1 MKQILTRLRGWLDKT
16 RAIDFIAPAALR
28 LYLAPVFI
36 LAGMNKLSNTG
47 DVAAWFEHIGIPAP
61 GLMVY
66 VAGLS
71 ELLGGILL
79 IPGIAV
85 RLVTIPLMFTMIVA
99 AAAVHWENGWHVL
112 PESELTMPWEWRQ
125 DLIDGAVERRAKA
138 RSLLREHGNY
148 AWLTE
153 SGGITILKNGIEW
166 AATYFLMLLT
176 LFFTGAGRLSI
187 DHVVSKYLLEEQS
200 SNP

>member
-1 MKQILTRLRGWLDKT
+1 MKQILIRLKGWLDKT
-16 RAIDFIAPAALR
+16 RAADFLAPAALR
-28 LYLAPVFI
+28 LYLAPIFI
-36 LAGMNKLSNTG
+36 LAGMNKLSNAG
-47 DVAAWFEHIGIPAP
+47 DVAAWFGYIGIPAP

-85 RLVTIPLMFTMIVA
+85 RVVTVPLMATMIVA
-99 AAAVHWENGWHVL
+99 AGAVHWEYGWHVL
-112 PESELTMPWEWRQ
+112 PETELTMPWEWRQ

-148 AWLTE
+148 EWLTE
-153 SGGITILKNGIEW
+153 TGSITILKNGIEW
-166 AATYFLMLLT
+166 SATYFLMLLT
-176 LFFTGAGRLSI
+176 LFFTGAGRLSV
-187 DHVVSKYLLEEQS
+187 DHAVSKYLLK
-200 SNP
+200 P

>member
-1 MKQILTRLRGWLDKT
+1 MKDILTRLQGWLDLT
-16 RAIDFIAPAALR
+16 RKVDFLAPAALR

-36 LAGMNKLSNTG
+36 LAGMNKLGNAEN
-47 DVAAWFEHIGIPAP
+47 VAAYFEFLGVPAP

-71 ELLGGILL
+71 ELVGGILL

-99 AAAVHWENGWHVL
+99 AGTAHWENGWHVL
-112 PESELTMPWEWRQ
+112 PETELTMPWEWRE
-125 DLIDGAVERRAKA
+125 DLIDDAVERRSRA
-138 RSLLREHGNY
+138 RSILREHGNY
-148 AWLTE
+148 KWLTE
-153 SGGITILKNGIEW
+153 AGSITILKNGIEW

-176 LFFTGAGRLSI
+176 LFFSGAGRLSV
-187 DHVVSKYLLEEQS
+187 DHAVSKYLLKQE
-200 SNP
+200 

>member
-1 MKQILTRLRGWLDKT
+1 MMQILNRLQGWLALT
-16 RAIDFIAPAALR
+16 RKLDFLAPAALR

-36 LAGMNKLSNTG
+36 LAGMNKLGNAEN
-47 DVAAWFEHIGIPAP
+47 VAAYFEFLGVPAP

-71 ELLGGILL
+71 ELVGGILL

-99 AAAVHWENGWHVL
+99 AGTAHWENGWHVL
-112 PESELTMPWEWRQ
+112 PETELTMPWEWRE
-125 DLIDGAVERRAKA
+125 DLIDDAVERRSRA
-138 RSLLREHGNY
+138 RSILREHGNY
-148 AWLTE
+148 KWLTE
-153 SGGITILKNGIEW
+153 AGSITILKNGIEW

-176 LFFTGAGRLSI
+176 LFFSGAGRLSV
-187 DHVVSKYLLEEQS
+187 DHAVSKYLPKQE
-200 SNP
+200 

>member
-1 MKQILTRLRGWLDKT
+1 MMQILSRLRGWLDLT
-16 RAIDFIAPAALR
+16 RNVDFLAPAALR

-36 LAGMNKLSNTG
+36 LAGMNKLGNAEN
-47 DVAAWFEHIGIPAP
+47 VAAYFEFLGVPAP

-71 ELLGGILL
+71 ELVGGILL

-99 AAAVHWENGWHVL
+99 AGTAHWENGWHVL
-112 PESELTMPWEWRQ
+112 PETELTMPWEWRN
-125 DLIDGAVERRAKA
+125 DLIDDAVERRSRA
-138 RSLLREHGNY
+138 RSILREHGNY
-148 AWLTE
+148 KWLTE
-153 SGGITILKNGIEW
+153 AGSITILKNGIEW

-176 LFFTGAGRLSI
+176 LFFSGAGRLSV
-187 DHVVSKYLLEEQS
+187 DHAVSKYLLKQE
-200 SNP
+200 

>member
-1 MKQILTRLRGWLDKT
+1 MKHILIRLQDWLDKT
-16 RAIDFIAPAALR
+16 RVVDFLAPAALR

-36 LAGMNKLSNTG
+36 LAGMNKLSNAG
-47 DVAAWFEHIGIPAP
+47 DVASWFEYIGVPAP

-66 VAGLS
+66 VAGIS
-71 ELLGGILL
+71 ELVGGLLL

-85 RLVTIPLMFTMIVA
+85 RLVTIPLMCTMIVA
-99 AAAVHWENGWHVL
+99 AGAVHWDNGWHVL
-112 PESELTMPWEWRQ
+112 PETELTMPWEWRQ

-148 AWLTE
+148 KWLTE

-176 LFFTGAGRLSI
+176 LFFTGAGRLSV
-187 DHVVSKYLLEEQS
+187 DHAVSKYLLEE
-200 SNP
+200 

>member
-1 MKQILTRLRGWLDKT
+1 MMQILNRLRGWLDLT
-16 RAIDFIAPAALR
+16 RKVDFLGPAALR

-36 LAGMNKLSNTG
+36 LAGMNKLGNAEN
-47 DVAAWFEHIGIPAP
+47 VAAYFEFLGVPAP

-71 ELLGGILL
+71 ELVGGILL

-99 AAAVHWENGWHVL
+99 AGTAHWENGWHVL
-112 PESELTMPWEWRQ
+112 PETELTMPWEWRE
-125 DLIDGAVERRAKA
+125 DLIDDAVERRSRA
-138 RSLLREHGNY
+138 RSILREHGNY
-148 AWLTE
+148 NWLTE
-153 SGGITILKNGIEW
+153 AGSITILKNGIEW

-176 LFFTGAGRLSI
+176 LFFSGAGRLSV
-187 DHVVSKYLLEEQS
+187 DHAVSKYLLKQE
-200 SNP
+200 

>member
-1 MKQILTRLRGWLDKT
+1 MTQILIRLQGWLDKT
-16 RAIDFIAPAALR
+16 RQLEFIAPAALR

-36 LAGMNKLSNTG
+36 LAGMNKLGNAEN
-47 DVAAWFEHIGIPAP
+47 VAAYFEFLGVPAP

-71 ELLGGILL
+71 ELVGGVLL

-99 AAAVHWENGWHVL
+99 AGTAHWENGWHVL
-112 PESELTMPWEWRQ
+112 PETELTMPWEWRE
-125 DLIDGAVERRAKA
+125 DLIEDAVERRSRA
-138 RSLLREHGNY
+138 RSILREHGNY
-148 AWLTE
+148 KWLTQA
-153 SGGITILKNGIEW
+153 GGITILKNGIEW

-176 LFFTGAGRLSI
+176 LFFSGAGRLSV
-187 DHVVSKYLLEEQS
+187 DHAVSKYLLKQE
-200 SNP
+200 

>member
-1 MKQILTRLRGWLDKT
+1 MQILSRLQGWLDLT
-16 RAIDFIAPAALR
+16 RNVDFLAPAALR

-36 LAGMNKLSNTG
+36 LAGMNKLGNAEN
-47 DVAAWFEHIGIPAP
+47 VAAYFEFLGVPAP

-71 ELLGGILL
+71 ELVGGIFL

-99 AAAVHWENGWHVL
+99 AGTAHWENGWHVL
-112 PESELTMPWEWRQ
+112 PETELTMPWEWRE
-125 DLIDGAVERRAKA
+125 DLIDDAVERRSRA
-138 RSLLREHGNY
+138 RSILREHGNY
-148 AWLTE
+148 KWLTE
-153 SGGITILKNGIEW
+153 AGSITILKNGIEW

-176 LFFTGAGRLSI
+176 LFFSGAGRLSV
-187 DHVVSKYLLEEQS
+187 DHAVSKYLLKQE
-200 SNP
+200 

>member
-1 MKQILTRLRGWLDKT
+1 MQILNRLQGWLALT
-16 RAIDFIAPAALR
+16 RKLDFLAPAALR

-36 LAGMNKLSNTG
+36 LAGMNKLGNAEN
-47 DVAAWFEHIGIPAP
+47 VAAYFEFLGVPAP

-71 ELLGGILL
+71 ELVGGILL

-99 AAAVHWENGWHVL
+99 AGTAHWENGWHVL
-112 PESELTMPWEWRQ
+112 PETELTMPWEWRE
-125 DLIDGAVERRAKA
+125 DLIDDAVERRSRA
-138 RSLLREHGNY
+138 RSILREHGNY
-148 AWLTE
+148 KWLTE
-153 SGGITILKNGIEW
+153 AGSITILKNGIEW

-176 LFFTGAGRLSI
+176 LFFSGAGRLSV
-187 DHVVSKYLLEEQS
+187 DHAVSKYLPKQE
-200 SNP
+200 

>member
-1 MKQILTRLRGWLDKT
+1 MQILSRLQGWLDLT
-16 RAIDFIAPAALR
+16 RNVDFLAPAALR

-36 LAGMNKLSNTG
+36 LAGMNKLGNAEN
-47 DVAAWFEHIGIPAP
+47 VAAYFEFLGVPAP

-71 ELLGGILL
+71 ELVGGILL

-99 AAAVHWENGWHVL
+99 AGTAHWENGWHVL
-112 PESELTMPWEWRQ
+112 PETELTMPWEWRE
-125 DLIDGAVERRAKA
+125 DLIDDAVERRSRA
-138 RSLLREHGNY
+138 RSILREHGNY
-148 AWLTE
+148 KWLTE
-153 SGGITILKNGIEW
+153 AGSITILKNGIEW

-176 LFFTGAGRLSI
+176 LFFSGAGRLSV
-187 DHVVSKYLLEEQS
+187 DHAISKYLLKQE
-200 SNP
+200 

>member
-1 MKQILTRLRGWLDKT
+1 MMQILNRLRGWLDLT
-16 RAIDFIAPAALR
+16 RKVDFLGPAALR

-36 LAGMNKLSNTG
+36 LAGMNKLGNAEN
-47 DVAAWFEHIGIPAP
+47 VAAYFEFLGVPAP

-71 ELLGGILL
+71 ELVGGILL

-99 AAAVHWENGWHVL
+99 AGTAHWENGWHVL
-112 PESELTMPWEWRQ
+112 PETELTMPWEWRE
-125 DLIDGAVERRAKA
+125 DLIDDAVERRSRA
-138 RSLLREHGNY
+138 RSILREHGNY
-148 AWLTE
+148 KWLTE
-153 SGGITILKNGIEW
+153 AGSITILKNGIEW

-176 LFFTGAGRLSI
+176 LFLSGAGRLSV
-187 DHVVSKYLLEEQS
+187 DHAVSKYLLKQE
-200 SNP
+200 